1 MGVRRAGHVRA
12 AGRSRGTALPP
23 VGGSSRGPRP
33 GARCGP
39 QKRNCSATRRSGC
52 RGRPLLEPTSKTVDS
67 IGGPDRWLVLHGPA
81 PPRRLSIVRS
91 PTAVAV
97 AKASGAGACSVPRL
111 FPEVSCAV
119 RVCVVPSLHPAV
131 PGQQG
136 RTDLRLEGSS
146 VRDSIGQG
154 KRSHGRRLVALAGY
168 CAVTADVI
176 RASLRSQPPMR
187 IGEAAL
193 SRLEYSIVRPT
204 ARAAPRPQRA
214 QLLWLQVRRR

>member
-1 MGVRRAGHVRA
+1 VGVRRAGHGRAAGHVRA

-33 GARCGP
+33 GGRCGQ

-52 RGRPLLEPTSKTVDS
+52 RGIPLLEPTSKTVDS

-81 PPRRLSIVRS
+81 PPCRLSVVRS

-111 FPEVSCAV
+111 FPGLRQVACAV
-119 RVCVVPSLHPAV
+119 QVCIVQIPHPAV

-136 RTDLRLEGSS
+136 RTDCGWRAAGSATAS
-146 VRDSIGQG
+146 VR
-154 KRSHGRRLVALAGY
+154 ANA
-168 CAVTADVI
+168 
-176 RASLRSQPPMR
+176 
-187 IGEAAL
+187 
-193 SRLEYSIVRPT
+193 PT
-204 ARAAPRPQRA
+204 
-214 QLLWLQVRRR
+214 VVGS